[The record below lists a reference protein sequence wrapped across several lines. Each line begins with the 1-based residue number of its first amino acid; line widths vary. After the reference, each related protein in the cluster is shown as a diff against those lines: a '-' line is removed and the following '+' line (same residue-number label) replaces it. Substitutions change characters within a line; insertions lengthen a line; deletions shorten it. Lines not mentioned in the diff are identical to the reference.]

1 MIGYFRNGILCRLL
15 ANEKSPKRLQRSKM
29 QVAQRERASMKNA
42 THEYRFMSAEDAQA
56 VIYLAPDREKIND
69 EFAVAK

>member
-1 MIGYFRNGILCRLL
+1 
-15 ANEKSPKRLQRSKM
+15 M